1 MKLSMT
7 GQEKGDHMGKFEC
20 IFDVTLVTLL
30 LSFLEIIF
38 IIILKLNFYNF
49 VFFFIYRE
57 WVKNKNRNREEWDR
71 EITTGDNRVTIPP
84 SRLWPRGI

>member
-49 VFFFIYRE
+49 VFFLIYRE
-57 WVKNKNRNREEWDR
+57 
-71 EITTGDNRVTIPP
+71 
-84 SRLWPRGI
+84 